1 MRPASH
7 LTVYL
12 SRACDMAC
20 AYCFVPGGVGALKPA
35 ALNRRLDAF
44 VRAGGD
50 KITFLGG
57 EPLLRW
63 GVLKTVVARLAR
75 LYPGVGV
82 TVFTN
87 GAVLSRG
94 RAEELLR
101 LGARIVLSL
110 DGRKAD
116 NDKFR
121 RLKSGGSAYA
131 AALRDLPR
139 GLRARLTVSAVVSPE
154 NAGRLASNIMSLY
167 AAGFRSIAWAPDIK
181 ASWGPAEAR
190 TLSSGLLRVGR
201 DYSALARAGRP
212 VYEIANIYELLDSMR
227 GGDTGGCASLTL
239 SPEGTVLPCDKL
251 LSAPAA
257 SRRRFSG
264 SAGRA
269 KFFAEA
275 AAAGA
280 SPSEPLCPA
289 GYYSLLRHAGG
300 MAPSDIRAAMD
311 LRLSFARAYGAAM
324 RRLVKTLS
332 RLPAFRRR
340 QGLEGPL

>member
-1 MRPASH
+1 MRTPSH

-20 AYCFVPGGVGALKPA
+20 AYCFVPGGGGSLKPA
-35 ALNRRLDAF
+35 ALNKRLDSF

-57 EPLLRW
+57 EPMLRW
-63 GVLKTVVARLAR
+63 GVLRAAAARLAR
-75 LYPGVGV
+75 LHPGVGV

-87 GAVLSRG
+87 GAALSRG
-94 RAEELLR
+94 RAEDLLR
-101 LGARIVLSL
+101 MGARIVLSL
-110 DGRKAD
+110 DGGKAD
-116 NDKFR
+116 NDRFR
-121 RLKSGGSAYA
+121 RLKAGGSAYA

-139 GLRARLTVSAVVSPE
+139 GLRARITVSAVVRPE
-154 NAGRLASNIMSLY
+154 SAGRLASNIMSLY
-167 AAGFRSIAWAPDIK
+167 SAGFRSIAWAPDIK

-190 TLSSGLLRVGR
+190 ALSAELLRVGR
-201 DYSALARAGRP
+201 DYAALARAGRP

-227 GGDTGGCASLTL
+227 GADTAGCASLTL
-239 SPEGTVLPCDKL
+239 SPEGAILPCDKL
-251 LSAPAA
+251 LAAPAA

-264 SAGRA
+264 AAGRA

-300 MAPSDIRAAMD
+300 LAPSDIRAAMD
-311 LRLSFARAYGAAM
+311 LRLSFSRAYGAAM

-332 RLPAFRRR
+332 RVPAFRRR